1 MADPIATRPGIG
13 RSPGRVALKFVS
25 RLIRPTIVTGMM
37 AALIAP
43 ADTPTVLP
51 LTCRITV
58 TRVGGAWIYEPDCAH
73 QSPPSPPSPERPAV
87 WSRCTTRCAL
97 NSVVVAV
104 DSFSLRGC
112 QHGRGACSANT
123 SRAAGHTCRG
133 DDPVV
138 ARVSCWARPKMEWA
152 TARDAG
158 ADPQTA
164 WSLLGSPTD
173 SVTGSRIGWAAAE

>member
-1 MADPIATRPGIG
+1 VPDNRNAGGGSMDLRTRLCT
-13 RSPGRVALKFVS
+13 SVAAF
-25 RLIRPTIVTGMM
+25 T
-37 AALIAP
+37 ALA
-43 ADTPTVLP
+43 
-51 LTCRITV
+51 
-58 TRVGGAWIYEPDCAH
+58 
-73 QSPPSPPSPERPAV
+73 ERPAV